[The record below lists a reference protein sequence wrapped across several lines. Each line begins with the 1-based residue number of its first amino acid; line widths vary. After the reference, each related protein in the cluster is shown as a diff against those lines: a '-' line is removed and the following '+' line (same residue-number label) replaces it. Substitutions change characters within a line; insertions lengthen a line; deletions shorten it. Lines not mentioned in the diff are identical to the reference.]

1 MRNFDETTITEAVLE
16 RVRNAPNL
24 RHRIISEA
32 MVRHL
37 HNFVREVE
45 PSQKEWTEAIG
56 FLTRVGQKCTDTRQ
70 EFILLSDT
78 LGVSMLVDAINH
90 RFPGNATQ
98 TTVLGPFHIADAP
111 EFSLGDDISGG
122 MPGAPLLVEGSVC
135 NTDGKL
141 IAGALVEFWHADA
154 EGFYDV
160 QSDTGLANPAGR
172 GVVRTDVKG
181 EFWFQTV
188 IPAAY
193 PIPDDGPV
201 GDMLKAQARH
211 PFRPAHVHFMIS
223 APNCE
228 TLVTHLFLAGSDYLD
243 FDVVFGVKDA
253 LICALETQ
261 PAGLTTRGHRVES
274 DTAALRYDFVLAETA
289 IGATQH
295 ADTPYDV
302 IARRT

>member
-16 RVRNAPNL
+16 RVRNAPSL

-32 MVRHL
+32 IVRHL
-37 HNFVREVE
+37 HDFVREVE
-45 PSQKEWTEAIG
+45 LSQQEWAEAIA

-98 TTVLGPFHIADAP
+98 TTVLGPFHVADAP
-111 EFSLGDDISGG
+111 EFALGDDISGG
-122 MPGAPLLVEGSVC
+122 MAGAPLLVEGRVSGIDAKPIV
-135 NTDGKL
+135 
-141 IAGALVEFWHADA
+141 GAVVEFWHADA

-160 QSDTGLANPAGR
+160 QSETGLASLAGR
-172 GVVRTDVKG
+172 GVVRTDAKG

-211 PFRPAHVHFMIS
+211 PYRPAHVHFIIS

-228 TLVTHLFLAGSDYLD
+228 TLVTHLFLADSEYLD
-243 FDVVFGVKDA
+243 SDVVFGVKDA
-253 LICALETQ
+253 LICELETQ
-261 PAGLTTRGHRVES
+261 SAGPTARGNRVVK
-274 DTAALRYDFVLAETA
+274 DMAALRYDFVLAD
-289 IGATQH
+289 
-295 ADTPYDV
+295 AD
-302 IARRT
+302 R